1 MLMGYYCRS
10 LTDPSVRWESVPAD
24 CLGRMPSSAL
34 AGVLLRD
41 GERVEWHFQYLPDGT
56 RYVTG
61 YTIHREPVAVETED
75 VSCTSAS

>member
-1 MLMGYYCRS
+1 MDDYCRT

-24 CLGRMPSSAL
+24 CLGKMPSSAL

-41 GERVEWHFQYLPDGT
+41 GERVEWSFCSLPDGT

-61 YTIHREPVAVETED
+61 YTIHREPVPVETED
-75 VSCTSAS
+75 VSCTFAS